1 MNDVQI
7 LPVGAEHIYQ
17 FDFATDVPTG
27 YAVTAIA
34 FSGNGLTLN
43 SQSNDYAN
51 SQASIKAS
59 GASHGVAY
67 TLTATATLNNGE
79 VLRKAIAIRGLNE

>member
-7 LPVGAEHIYQ
+7 LPVGAEHLYT
-17 FDFATDVPTG
+17 FDFSADVPAG

-34 FSGNGLTLN
+34 FTGAGLSLS

-51 SQASIKAS
+51 SLASIKAAGS
-59 GASHGVAY
+59 AHAVAY
-67 TLTATATLNNGE
+67 TLTAAATLNNGE

>member
-7 LPVGAEHIYQ
+7 LPVGAEHLYT
-17 FDFATDVPTG
+17 FDFSADVPAG
-27 YAVTAIA
+27 FAVTGIVFAA
-34 FSGNGLTLN
+34 TGLSLS
-43 SQSNDYAN
+43 SQSNDYGTG
-51 SQASIKAS
+51 QATIKAS